1 MRKPRSLYLELLSV
15 LGLVLVFLLS
25 TVVASAFALYRN
37 NVLKTTNQNLQATG
51 EQLLGTYNSYFS
63 QILRNSD
70 SIIYSYNAIDDE
82 NKFKETMNAFF
93 SNVVSLREE
102 IISVSL
108 YKVSTGELIASNGST
123 GVHDNVKNEEWFNQT
138 FATSEAKL
146 IPVLNIPTTQ
156 NPAYP
161 NSFSISRYASY
172 DKNNTFDAVLH
183 IEFSFNA
190 IVNLLSETALGEG
203 GNFLIY
209 DKNYRIVY
217 SSLPKDLGDKISILK
232 ELVVGNGHYSI
243 SNHSYFV
250 FASSISNTSWRL
262 GVFLNYDAVSEAIK
276 SFTIYILITG
286 GVLLFVGSFVA
297 FLAIRKSVK
306 PILLLSKEMTEI
318 VSLEDM
324 PSKILDIKGSRE
336 VVELDNSFKALIGR
350 IDDLKDKLIYE
361 KEEQRKSE
369 LQALQNQINP
379 HFLYNTLDSILALI
393 DKNKNMEAEE
403 MIVALS
409 RFFRISISKGK
420 NIITLKKEIEHANNY
435 LLIQKLRFGDAFDY
449 SFDVEDDILNVDVV
463 KLILQPIIE
472 NSINHGLKE
481 GEKGTIKVKGYK
493 KDGFIILSI
502 SDNGYG
508 MLEETR
514 IALENS
520 LKDESETKG
529 VGLKNVYLRLRVY
542 YGDKADIKIEC
553 KLDEGTT
560 ISLIIPVKE
569 KKNEEI

>member
-51 EQLLGTYNSYFS
+51 EQLLGTYDSYFS

-542 YGDKADIKIEC
+542 YGDKADIKIES

>member
-51 EQLLGTYNSYFS
+51 EQLLGTYDSYFS

-350 IDDLKDKLIYE
+350 INDLKDKLIYE

-502 SDNGYG
+502 LDNGYG

-542 YGDKADIKIEC
+542 YGDKADIKIES

>member
-51 EQLLGTYNSYFS
+51 EQLLGTYDSYFS

-146 IPVLNIPTTQ
+146 IPVLNIPTMQ

-262 GVFLNYDAVSEAIK
+262 GVFLNYDAASEAIK

-542 YGDKADIKIEC
+542 YGDKADIKIES